1 LRVGDEAPF
10 DDGGDEGIEFPTN
23 DGMTTDKIPSR
34 FRVAGDVRP
43 DDSEELDPEGA
54 AEGVDPFF
62 LKFSRAAICFSRCLC
77 FGVVQKSRR
86 TGSEQVIAHD
96 LPRAP

>member
-1 LRVGDEAPF
+1 LDETAF
-10 DDGGDEGIEFPTN
+10 DDGGDKGIEFSVN
-23 DGMTTDKIPSR
+23 DGIASGEIPSR
-34 FRVAGDVRP
+34 FRVAGDVSTN
-43 DDSEELDPEGA
+43 DSEELDPEGA